1 MARIE
6 GDGAARFFGAAVAL
20 VFAIQL
26 AGPLALRAQTGA
38 QDQTNE
44 IISPRPLSDLALLL
58 EERYAKPVTFEEP
71 VWAWRGDVVV
81 KGSDENA
88 RFAQWLVDRRFE
100 LPDGLIP
107 GAATDLNAALL
118 GKILD
123 AYHSQNADGTRF
135 KVLESRLGLHIV
147 PAQYHNASGQ
157 LVPVASLLDVRVTV
171 PYEARMAS
179 AHLRALCDAV
189 TAAAG
194 TKMQVSAPGLDLFF
208 AANALVPQKFAAQL
222 LPEKDRAIYS
232 FVWGAREMSARE
244 ALLSLID
251 SSATTLRWSLLCQ
264 PSAQAANRFCSLNVT
279 PLQVRDTGP
288 DGKPMSRT
296 LTYDRG
302 VKPAFGPPMAAPE

>member
-147 PAQYHNASGQ
+147 TGP
-157 LVPVASLLDVRVTV
+157 VPQRQRPTRAGGLLAGCARDV

-179 AHLRALCDAV
+179 AHLRGAVRRRNGGCWHEDA
-189 TAAAG
+189 G
-194 TKMQVSAPGLDLFF
+194 LAPGLDLFF

-222 LPEKDRAIYS
+222 LPERIGRYTPS
-232 FVWGAREMSARE
+232 YGAHARCRRGKRFSA
-244 ALLSLID
+244 
-251 SSATTLRWSLLCQ
+251 
-264 PSAQAANRFCSLNVT
+264 
-279 PLQVRDTGP
+279 
-288 DGKPMSRT
+288 
-296 LTYDRG
+296 
-302 VKPAFGPPMAAPE
+302 

>member
-44 IISPRPLSDLALLL
+44 IISPQPLSDLALLL

-208 AANALVPQKFAAQL
+208 AANALVPQ
-222 LPEKDRAIYS
+222 
-232 FVWGAREMSARE
+232 
-244 ALLSLID
+244 
-251 SSATTLRWSLLCQ
+251 ATTLRWSLLCQ